1 MGPYLVHIY
10 ARNTRLETNT
20 DVEIEVFTTMK
31 YVHLAQCKMSAFS
44 TLFILEDY

>member
-1 MGPYLVHIY
+1 MKISI
-10 ARNTRLETNT
+10 T

-31 YVHLAQCKMSAFS
+31 YVHLAHCKMGAFS